1 MVPHQEAP
9 VLAVLALEAP
19 VDFEWLL
26 AGQPLAALI
35 PQSSPILGM
44 EESRVAPG
52 VRGHQ
57 LFHGESREFEQR
69 PVRVKGCSVWAEDD
83 NGLGNGVD
91 DAPQLLLVLAQLRF
105 SSLEVFYIR
114 IRSVP
119 PEDVASFVAERL
131 DPDHEPPILA
141 VAAPQSHLELTRL
154 PSPTDLLPPLARPRS
169 VVRMHYDRANVAH
182 RAFSFRLPL
191 PPPPTP

>member
-19 VDFEWLL
+19 LDFEWHL

-69 PVRVKGCSVWAEDD
+69 PVRVKACSVWAEDD
-83 NGLGNGVD
+83 NGLGNGVNE
-91 DAPQLLLVLAQLRF
+91 APQLLPDLAQIRF
-105 SSLEVFYIR
+105 SSPKSVYTR
-114 IRSVP
+114 IRP
-119 PEDVASFVAERL
+119 GHPEAS
-131 DPDHEPPILA
+131 
-141 VAAPQSHLELTRL
+141 
-154 PSPTDLLPPLARPRS
+154 
-169 VVRMHYDRANVAH
+169 
-182 RAFSFRLPL
+182 
-191 PPPPTP
+191 